1 MKVKIYLI
9 NILIFF
15 FLFKDNLCEKEETC
29 EQNENDEYKIIYD
42 DYFLNTEKD
51 IDFDFKLNE
60 KVIDYIKKNTMITYP
75 KKLFRGSPQGNF
87 LHFIHLIYNKKLP
100 LYFSFD
106 QILYPYIELT
116 QEITQNILDKGIY
129 VIFYNFLK
137 KILDYINKNKN
148 IDDDLLI
155 YFSIGF
161 KLLDPNYKNEKD
173 EIVSNIINNILNK
186 DKLNINNYY
195 NFTLFGY
202 ERNINKINFIK
213 INPLFGS
220 NINSQRLFH
229 CITFFQNFIFNIR
242 NELYII
248 YKIGEL
254 INNTGQ
260 KNIFEEIKK
269 YFKYIFNEEENIKN
283 PLEIYEYINENF
295 PHRNKTKDDINFNL
309 YYKIKD
315 DIIKNRTFDFMSKFE
330 FGNERDEIEF
340 NNQIRSKIS
349 LFSYS
354 YNIKDWIN
362 YKLLDINKRRL
373 YPSFYEYITLVHNG
387 NKMKKIIFN
396 RYNYTKNK
404 NKTKEYNMLKFRDG
418 IKMEK
423 EFNEIKDSLN
433 HSMIND
439 RDIWENSYENSFN
452 YLLNIIGH
460 SNDNNENINNSWI
473 ESKIYNTLIG
483 SYIHFKKDIL
493 IFEQGTIIQEGDN
506 GALIDVF
513 FEDNTEFYQELN
525 KITLIFKNYSMNIIN
540 QIQNQTL
547 KSELEKI
554 TLIKLNR
561 LFTSYENILNII
573 KYKNDINKEK
583 ERKNLINKFFYYNK
597 EKKAYEGWYV
607 DLYKIKNDTEIN
619 YYLNIYAYNYHVSQ
633 PIKELK
639 FNGAI
644 VFGAMNYPEFG
655 VIGIKDKINKTM
667 KLYITSFY
675 SGNEYP
681 HALTDEIDFKSL
693 KRLIVNR

>member
-60 KVIDYIKKNTMITYP
+60 KVIDYIKRNTMITYP

-129 VIFYNFLK
+129 DIFYNFLK

-161 KLLDPNYKNEKD
+161 KLLEPNYKNEKD

-186 DKLNINNYY
+186 DKLNISNYY

-418 IKMEK
+418 INMEK

>member
-129 VIFYNFLK
+129 DIFYNFLK

-186 DKLNINNYY
+186 DKLNISNYY

-423 EFNEIKDSLN
+423 EFNEIKNSLN

>member
-129 VIFYNFLK
+129 DIFYNFLK

-186 DKLNINNYY
+186 DKLNISNYY

-418 IKMEK
+418 NMEK

>member
-29 EQNENDEYKIIYD
+29 EQNENDEYKIIYN

-60 KVIDYIKKNTMITYP
+60 KVIDYIKRNTMITYP

-116 QEITQNILDKGIY
+116 QEITQNILDEGIY
-129 VIFYNFLK
+129 DIFYNFLK

-186 DKLNINNYY
+186 DKLNISNYY

-418 IKMEK
+418 INMEK

-583 ERKNLINKFFYYNK
+583 ERKNLINKFFYYKK

>member
-29 EQNENDEYKIIYD
+29 EQNENDEYKIIYN

-60 KVIDYIKKNTMITYP
+60 KVIDYIKRNTMITYP

-129 VIFYNFLK
+129 DIFYNFLK

-173 EIVSNIINNILNK
+173 EIVSNIINNILNE
-186 DKLNINNYY
+186 DNLNINNYY

-418 IKMEK
+418 INMEK

-460 SNDNNENINNSWI
+460 SNNNNENINNSWI

>member
-29 EQNENDEYKIIYD
+29 EQNENDEYKIIYN

-60 KVIDYIKKNTMITYP
+60 KVIDYIKRNTMITYP

-129 VIFYNFLK
+129 DIFYNFLK

-161 KLLDPNYKNEKD
+161 KLLEPNYKNEKD

-186 DKLNINNYY
+186 DKLNISNYY

-418 IKMEK
+418 INMEK

>member
-29 EQNENDEYKIIYD
+29 EQNENDEYKIIYN

-129 VIFYNFLK
+129 DIFYNFLK

-186 DKLNINNYY
+186 DKLNISNYY

-418 IKMEK
+418 IDMEK

>member
-60 KVIDYIKKNTMITYP
+60 KVIDYIKRNTMITYP

-129 VIFYNFLK
+129 DIFYNFLK

-186 DKLNINNYY
+186 DKLNISNYY

-283 PLEIYEYINENF
+283 PLVIYEYINENF

-418 IKMEK
+418 INMEK

-493 IFEQGTIIQEGDN
+493 IFEQGTIIQEGNN

>member
-60 KVIDYIKKNTMITYP
+60 KVIDYIKRNTMITYP

-129 VIFYNFLK
+129 DIFYNFLK

-186 DKLNINNYY
+186 DKLNISNYY

-418 IKMEK
+418 INMEK

>member
-29 EQNENDEYKIIYD
+29 EQNENDEYKIIYN

-60 KVIDYIKKNTMITYP
+60 KVIDYIQRNTMITYP

-129 VIFYNFLK
+129 DIFYNFLK

-161 KLLDPNYKNEKD
+161 KLLDPNYKNEKN
-173 EIVSNIINNILNK
+173 EIILNIINNILNK
-186 DKLNINNYY
+186 DKLNISNYY

-418 IKMEK
+418 INMEK

>member
-29 EQNENDEYKIIYD
+29 EQNENDEYKIIYN

-60 KVIDYIKKNTMITYP
+60 KVIDYIKRNTMITYP

-129 VIFYNFLK
+129 DIFYNFLK

-161 KLLDPNYKNEKD
+161 KLLEPNYKNEKD

-186 DKLNINNYY
+186 DKLNISNYY

-309 YYKIKD
+309 FYKIKD

-418 IKMEK
+418 INMEK

>member
-129 VIFYNFLK
+129 DIFYNFLK

-186 DKLNINNYY
+186 DKLNISNYY

-418 IKMEK
+418 IDMEK

>member
-29 EQNENDEYKIIYD
+29 EQNENDEYKIIYN

-60 KVIDYIKKNTMITYP
+60 KVIDYIKRNTMITYP

-129 VIFYNFLK
+129 DIFYNFLK

-186 DKLNINNYY
+186 DKLNISNYY

-340 NNQIRSKIS
+340 KNQIRSKIS

-373 YPSFYEYITLVHNG
+373 YEYITLVHNG

-396 RYNYTKNK
+396 RYNYTNNK

-418 IKMEK
+418 INMEK

>member
-29 EQNENDEYKIIYD
+29 EQNENDEYKIIYN
-42 DYFLNTEKD
+42 DYFVNTEKD

-60 KVIDYIKKNTMITYP
+60 KVIDYIKRNTMITYP

-129 VIFYNFLK
+129 DIFYNFLK

-186 DKLNINNYY
+186 DKLNISNYY

-418 IKMEK
+418 INMEK

>member
-60 KVIDYIKKNTMITYP
+60 KVIDYIKRNTMITYP

-129 VIFYNFLK
+129 DIFYNFLK

-186 DKLNINNYY
+186 DKLNISNYY

-283 PLEIYEYINENF
+283 PLVIYEYINENF

-418 IKMEK
+418 INMEK

-540 QIQNQTL
+540 QIQNQIL

-693 KRLIVNR
+693 K

>member
-129 VIFYNFLK
+129 DIFYNFLK

-186 DKLNINNYY
+186 DKLNISNYY

-418 IKMEK
+418 INMEK

>member
-51 IDFDFKLNE
+51 INFDFKLNE

-129 VIFYNFLK
+129 DIFYNFLK

-186 DKLNINNYY
+186 DKLNISNYY

-418 IKMEK
+418 INMEK

>member
-60 KVIDYIKKNTMITYP
+60 KVIDYIKRNTMITYP

-129 VIFYNFLK
+129 DIFYNFLK

-186 DKLNINNYY
+186 DKLNISNYY

-220 NINSQRLFH
+220 NIKSQRLFH

-418 IKMEK
+418 INMEK
-423 EFNEIKDSLN
+423 EFNEIKDSLY
-433 HSMIND
+433 HSMINN

>member
-129 VIFYNFLK
+129 DIFYNFLK

-161 KLLDPNYKNEKD
+161 KLLEPNYKNEKD

-186 DKLNINNYY
+186 DKLNISNYY

-418 IKMEK
+418 INMEK

-561 LFTSYENILNII
+561 LFTSYENILNT
-573 KYKNDINKEK
+573 
-583 ERKNLINKFFYYNK
+583 LIYTK
-597 EKKAYEGWYV
+597 
-607 DLYKIKNDTEIN
+607 
-619 YYLNIYAYNYHVSQ
+619 
-633 PIKELK
+633 
-639 FNGAI
+639 
-644 VFGAMNYPEFG
+644 
-655 VIGIKDKINKTM
+655 
-667 KLYITSFY
+667 
-675 SGNEYP
+675 
-681 HALTDEIDFKSL
+681 
-693 KRLIVNR
+693 

>member
-51 IDFDFKLNE
+51 INFDFKLNE

>member
-60 KVIDYIKKNTMITYP
+60 KVIDYIKRNTMITYP

-129 VIFYNFLK
+129 DIFYNFLK
-137 KILDYINKNKN
+137 KILYYLNKNKN
-148 IDDDLLI
+148 TDEDLLI

-161 KLLDPNYKNEKD
+161 KLLEPNYKNEKD
-173 EIVSNIINNILNK
+173 EIVSDIINNILNK
-186 DKLNINNYY
+186 DKLNISNYY

-242 NELYII
+242 NEIYII
-248 YKIGEL
+248 YKIGEI

-283 PLEIYEYINENF
+283 PLEIYECVNENF

-362 YKLLDINKRRL
+362 YKLLDINKIRL

-418 IKMEK
+418 INMEK

-506 GALIDVF
+506 GALIDVY

-675 SGNEYP
+675 SENEYP

>member
-29 EQNENDEYKIIYD
+29 EQNENDEYKIIYN

-60 KVIDYIKKNTMITYP
+60 KVIDYIKRNTMITYP

-129 VIFYNFLK
+129 DIFYNFLK

-186 DKLNINNYY
+186 DKLNISNYY

-340 NNQIRSKIS
+340 KNQIRSKIS

-396 RYNYTKNK
+396 RYNYTNNK

-418 IKMEK
+418 INMEK

>member
-29 EQNENDEYKIIYD
+29 EQNENDEYKIIYN

-60 KVIDYIKKNTMITYP
+60 KVIDYIKRNTMITYP

-129 VIFYNFLK
+129 DIFYNFLK

-186 DKLNINNYY
+186 DKLNISNYY

-418 IKMEK
+418 IDMEK

>member
-129 VIFYNFLK
+129 DIFYNFLK

-186 DKLNINNYY
+186 DKLNISNYY

-418 IKMEK
+418 INMEK

-506 GALIDVF
+506 GALIDVY

>member
-29 EQNENDEYKIIYD
+29 EQNENDEYKIIYN

-60 KVIDYIKKNTMITYP
+60 KVIDYIKRNTMITYP

-129 VIFYNFLK
+129 DIFYNFLK

-186 DKLNINNYY
+186 DKLNISNYY

-418 IKMEK
+418 INMEK